1 MSARMKILTGVAG
14 LTALVGLAA
23 PAAAQGYPYGGG
35 YNQGYGYNNNG
46 SGVLGAIVN
55 QVLGYGR
62 YPYGNYG
69 YGQSGYGQNGY
80 GQNGYGQSQS
90 VAVQQCARAA
100 EARLSGYGGS
110 NNGYG
115 GYNNGYGGYNNGY
128 GGYNNGYGGY
138 DNGYGYNNGGYNNG
152 ARVVGIS
159 RVDRKSYGYRVY
171 GVATDRFGN
180 GSGYRSGYGSPSI
193 RFDCKVEYNGRVR
206 DVNVNRNMSGY
217 RYGYGW

>member
-1 MSARMKILTGVAG
+1 MSAKFRILTGVAG

-46 SGVLGAIVN
+46 GVLGAIVN

-69 YGQSGYGQNGY
+69 YGQQGYGQGGY
-80 GQNGYGQSQS
+80 GQGGYGQSQS
-90 VAVQQCARAA
+90 VAVDQCARAA
-100 EARLSGYGGS
+100 EARLSGYGGYNS
-110 NNGYG
+110 GYG

-128 GGYNNGYGGY
+128 GGYNNGYGY
-138 DNGYGYNNGGYNNG
+138 NGYNGGNGG

-171 GVATDRFGN
+171 GVATDRYGQ
-180 GSGYRSGYGSPSI
+180 GDGYRSGYGSPSI
-193 RFDCKVEYNGRVR
+193 RFDCKVEYNGRIR
-206 DVNVNRNMSGY
+206 DVNINRNMAGY

>member
-46 SGVLGAIVN
+46 SGVLGAIVG

-69 YGQSGYGQNGY
+69 YGQQGYGQG
-80 GQNGYGQSQS
+80 GYGQSQQI
-90 VAVQQCARAA
+90 AVEQCARAA
-100 EARLSGYGGS
+100 ESRLS
-110 NNGYG
+110 GYG

-128 GGYNNGYGGY
+128 NGYNNGYNGYNNGGYNQGYNNGYG
-138 DNGYGYNNGGYNNG
+138 YNQGYNNG

-171 GVATDRFGN
+171 GVATDRYGD

-206 DVNVNRNMSGY
+206 DVNVNRNMANY

>member
-23 PAAAQGYPYGGG
+23 PAAAQGYPYGG
-35 YNQGYGYNNNG
+35 YNQGYNNG
-46 SGVLGAIVN
+46 GGVLGAIVG

-69 YGQSGYGQNGY
+69 YGQQGYGQYGY
-80 GQNGYGQSQS
+80 GQGGYGQSQQI
-90 VAVQQCARAA
+90 AVEQCARAA
-100 EARLSGYGGS
+100 ESRLS
-110 NNGYG
+110 GYG

-128 GGYNNGYGGY
+128 GGYNNGY
-138 DNGYGYNNGGYNNG
+138 NGYNQGYGYNNG

-171 GVATDRFGN
+171 GVATDRYGN
-180 GSGYRSGYGSPSI
+180 GDGYRSGYGSPSI
-193 RFDCKVEYNGRVR
+193 RFDCKVDYSGRIR
-206 DVNVNRNMSGY
+206 DVNVNRNMANY

>member
-1 MSARMKILTGVAG
+1 MSAKFKILTGVAG

-23 PAAAQGYPYGGG
+23 PAAAQGYPYG

-46 SGVLGAIVN
+46 GVLGAIVN

-69 YGQSGYGQNGY
+69 YGQYGYGQS
-80 GQNGYGQSQS
+80 GYGQSQS
-90 VAVQQCARAA
+90 VAVDQCARAA
-100 EARLSGYGGS
+100 EARLSGYGGY
-110 NNGYG
+110 NNGYGYGYGGYG
-115 GYNNGYGGYNNGY
+115 GYNQ
-128 GGYNNGYGGY
+128 
-138 DNGYGYNNGGYNNG
+138 GYGYNGYNSGNG

-171 GVATDRFGN
+171 GVATDRYGQ
-180 GSGYRSGYGSPSI
+180 GYGYRSGYGAPTV
-193 RFDCKVEYNGRVR
+193 RFNCKVDYNGRIR
-206 DVNVNRNMSGY
+206 DVNINRNMVGY

>member
-1 MSARMKILTGVAG
+1 MSAKFKILTGVAG

-23 PAAAQGYPYGGG
+23 PAAAQGYPYGGGYNQG

-69 YGQSGYGQNGY
+69 YGQNGYGQNGY
-80 GQNGYGQSQS
+80 GQNGYGHNGYGQSQS
-90 VAVQQCARAA
+90 LAVQQCARAA
-100 EARLSGYGGS
+100 ESRLSGYGG
-110 NNGYG
+110 GYG
-115 GYNNGYGGYNNGY
+115 GYNQGYGGYNQGY
-128 GGYNNGYGGY
+128 GGYNQ
-138 DNGYGYNNGGYNNG
+138 GYGYNGGNGG

-171 GVATDRFGN
+171 GVATDRYGQGN
-180 GSGYRSGYGSPSI
+180 GYRSGYGSPSI
-193 RFDCKVEYNGRVR
+193 RFDCKVDYSGRVR
-206 DVNVNRNMSGY
+206 DVNVNRNMAGY